1 VPANSVILLPNWQI
15 SLDEFA
21 HLADDPGVSTITQS
35 DLAVRLRQAR
45 EAVGLTQVQVADHL
59 GLSRNAI
66 VQIEG
71 AERQVSSIELHRLGM
86 LYGRDLLD
94 FFAEAFVPQ
103 GALAAMFREQVTK
116 DLKPA
121 MLETAGRF
129 LEAGRRLDQLE
140 GILSTERVAPAG
152 LRGAPLPLPRGVMDA
167 VRQGEAAAERERTRL
182 GLGLQPV
189 TNLEDLLEEQG
200 VRTLVTELPDGVDGI
215 TLCAPQS
222 SPFVVVASGAPAN
235 RRQFSLAHE
244 YGHVLMDWNQSG
256 WISRRENQKDLREV
270 RANAFASA
278 LLLPAA
284 GVEAFMAGLGKPRR
298 RNTPV
303 ILEED
308 LVRTVRNT
316 EPGFVSEVQVFD
328 VVRVAAHFRVS
339 REAALFRLANLEFVK
354 PGEREGLQE
363 GVRNHGGR
371 LAELMG
377 VGEADQPEEPARA
390 SRSRLIGL
398 LLEALRREEVSRGWA
413 VDVARLV
420 GIADDDFEAA
430 VDEAGL
436 RPPPE
441 GVVMPGGL

>member
-1 VPANSVILLPNWQI
+1 MPNRQI
-15 SLDEFA
+15 ALDEFA
-21 HLADDPGVSTITQS
+21 LRVEDLDVGSITQS

-45 EAVGLTQVQVADHL
+45 EAVGLTQAQVADHL

-71 AERQVSSIELHRLGM
+71 EQRQVSSLELHRLGM
-86 LYGRDLLD
+86 LYGRDLRD
-94 FFAEAFVPQ
+94 FFGEAFDPK
-103 GALAAMFREQVTK
+103 GTLAAMFREQVTE

-121 MLETAGRF
+121 LLETAGRF

-140 GILSTERVAPAG
+140 GILATERVAPAG
-152 LRGAPLPLPRGVMDA
+152 LQSAPLPPPRGVMDA

-182 GLGLQPV
+182 GLGIQPV
-189 TNLEDLLEEQG
+189 ANLVDLLEEQG
-200 VRTLVTELPDGVDGI
+200 VRTLVTDLPAGVDGI

-222 SPFVVVASGAPAN
+222 SPFVVVAAGAIAS

-244 YGHVLMDWNQSG
+244 YGHVIMDWTQPG
-256 WISRRENQKDLREV
+256 WISRRENQKDVREV

-278 LLLPAA
+278 LLMPAA
-284 GVEAFMAGLGKPRR
+284 GIEAFMAGLGKPRR

-308 LVRTVRNT
+308 VMRTVRNT

-328 VVRVAAHFRVS
+328 VVRIAAHFRVS

-354 PGEREGLQE
+354 PGEREALQE
-363 GVRNHGGR
+363 RVRVHGGR

-377 VGEADQPEEPARA
+377 VGEADLQEEPARA
-390 SRSRLIGL
+390 SHSRLIGL

-413 VDVARLV
+413 LEVARLV
-420 GIADDDFEAA
+420 GIPDEKFEAA
-430 VDEAGL
+430 VEEAGL
-436 RPPPE
+436 LSPPVGITLP
-441 GVVMPGGL
+441 GVMN